1 MSVKIN
7 QDITV
12 VQVEVAKNNVA
23 IENQIT
29 QITVQTS
36 SPEITIASA
45 GVQGMKGE
53 KGDKGELGADVII
66 SETAPDIAL
75 DGKLWFNS
83 TDGVLYV
90 EYTDENGTY
99 WIPTND

>member
-1 MSVKIN
+1 MSVQIN
-7 QDITV
+7 RDITV

-36 SPEITIASA
+36 APEITISNT

-53 KGDKGELGADVII
+53 MGDQVELGVDVII
-66 SETAPDIAL
+66 
-75 DGKLWFNS
+75 
-83 TDGVLYV
+83 
-90 EYTDENGTY
+90 
-99 WIPTND
+99 